1 MYNSTKAK
9 TTPFTILLVSVFLL
23 SSFAGIQFIG
33 KVSAAGALTL
43 TPTAQA
49 QGYSVTVSGTGF
61 GINLAVGVG
70 FGAEV
75 NVINGTMDVAGPFD
89 TGTGPYTSNMSHL
102 PIKPGTF
109 RLSKNITS
117 SIWSVD
123 ADLGSGTMNSTTP
136 VFVNGTINY
145 VTGQWT
151 LYTSTPIPS
160 SMHFMHLINYTY
172 YQYNVT
178 PIAGVTTNSSGGF
191 TASITVPN
199 VANAIY
205 TITAVDTEG
214 HIATGT
220 FTVDITIPEGLT
232 IGVMLTLSFFAVI
245 VSTRYFRKRPK
256 IELM

>member
-9 TTPFTILLVSVFLL
+9 TSPLIILLVAVFLL
-23 SSFAGIQFIG
+23 PSFAGIQFIG
-33 KVSAAGALTL
+33 KVSAAGALAL

-49 QGYSVTVSGTGF
+49 PESSVTVNGTGF
-61 GINLAVGVG
+61 GANQAVGIG

-75 NVINGTMDVAGPFD
+75 NVVNGTMVVTGPFD
-89 TGTGPYTSNMSHL
+89 TGTGPYTSFISHV

-109 RLSKNITS
+109 RHSKNVTS
-117 SIWSVD
+117 TIWSVD
-123 ADLGSGTMNSTTP
+123 ADLGNGTLNSTTP

-151 LYTSTPIPS
+151 LYTSTPIS
-160 SMHFMHLINYTY
+160 SSIHFMNLINYTY

-178 PIAGVTTNSSGGF
+178 PVAGVTTNSSGGF
-191 TASITVPN
+191 TTSITVPN
-199 VANAIY
+199 VANGTY

-220 FTVDITIPEGLT
+220 LTVDNTIPEGLT
-232 IGVMLTLSFFAVI
+232 MGVMLALASFAAI

-256 IELM
+256 IELK